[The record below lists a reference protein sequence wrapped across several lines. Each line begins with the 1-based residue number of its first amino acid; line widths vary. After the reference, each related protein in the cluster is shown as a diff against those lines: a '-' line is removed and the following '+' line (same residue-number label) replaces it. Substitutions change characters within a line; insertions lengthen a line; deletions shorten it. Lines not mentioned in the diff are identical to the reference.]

1 MSAVLQRSMLLTLP
15 GIPNATS
22 LQASEVGV
30 TRSGSLD
37 GLMTSPCGREVAPA
51 SLSARQESAGDLL
64 TSVTSGPISSASSAS
79 VVLTSALVNR
89 LQAKMGLLGSTLYA
103 LTWKKRTTPAGRSIP
118 ALRASVR
125 RTSGNDC
132 TGWPTPST
140 TEQGENV
147 DTVLARKERHKA
159 EGRKTPGLLK
169 LGPAAQLAGW
179 PTPQATPGTNN
190 ANWKAT
196 DGRATPNKMGWAA
209 DLTGWPTPQANKTTK
224 NSKDP
229 QRMKEGGVQTALA
242 DAAWIA
248 GWPTPVQRDYKG
260 ATPGGRIRNG
270 KLSTDTLDAAAQL
283 TGPARLTVTGEM
295 LTGSTAE
302 MESGGQLNPAHSR
315 WLMGYPPEWCDCAVM
330 AMQLFPKSRRRS

>member
-1 MSAVLQRSMLLTLP
+1 MSAVLQRSMLLMLP
-15 GIPNATS
+15 GIRSATS
-22 LQASEVGV
+22 LQASGVGV

-64 TSVTSGPISSASSAS
+64 TSATSGPISSASSAS
-79 VVLTSALVNR
+79 VALQQSLVSR

-103 LTWKKRTTPAGRSIP
+103 LTWKERTTPAGRLIP

-125 RTSGNDC
+125 RTSDNGC

-169 LGPAAQLAGW
+169 LGTTAQ
-179 PTPQATPGTNN
+179 
-190 ANWKAT
+190 
-196 DGRATPNKMGWAA
+196 
-209 DLTGWPTPQANKTTK
+209 LTGWPTPCNQ
-224 NSKDP
+224 DGP
-229 QRMKEGGVQTALA
+229 HGGPNQGTDRLPGAVALT
-242 DAAWIA
+242 
-248 GWPTPVQRDYKG
+248 GWPTPTTRDHKDG
-260 ATPGGRIRNG
+260 TETPNVPINALLGRTAW
-270 KLSTDTLDAAAQL
+270 LA
-283 TGPARLTVTGEM
+283 GPARLTVTGEM
-295 LTGSTAE
+295 LTGSIAE

-330 AMQLFPKSRRRS
+330 AMQSFPKLRRRS